1 LAKHFQIEYS
11 VRDFISEIFHHHR
24 EKMVERLTMVK
35 IALTRS
41 ELNEVVE
48 ETRREETNEV
58 VEESIQEV
66 ADRMFNP
73 LIYVTGPSVN
83 TPFLPPTSS
92 RRRAI
97 GSGGG
102 VFTDLAFQNELE
114 GEYQVFVNS
123 AVNLAAFT
131 IQLVSEESQLKR
143 IQDDLNTMELSMSS
157 CKFRYNLRQLRFPLF
172 HPFQSLLL

>member
-1 LAKHFQIEYS
+1 MVSTLTIAKS
-11 VRDFISEIFHHHR
+11 
-24 EKMVERLTMVK
+24 
-35 IALTRS
+35 ALTRS

-73 LIYVTGPSVN
+73 LIYGTGPSVN
-83 TPFLPPTSS
+83 TPFLPPSSS
-92 RRRAI
+92 RLRVI

-102 VFTDLAFQNELE
+102 VFTDFAFQSELE
-114 GEYQVFVNS
+114 GEYQVLVSS
-123 AVNLAAFT
+123 AVNPAAFT

-143 IQDDLNTMELSMSS
+143 IQDDLTTMELSMSS

>member
-1 LAKHFQIEYS
+1 
-11 VRDFISEIFHHHR
+11 
-24 EKMVERLTMVK
+24 MVK
-35 IALTRS
+35 SALTRS

-73 LIYVTGPSVN
+73 LIYGTGPSVN
-83 TPFLPPTSS
+83 ITILPPTSS

-97 GSGGG
+97 GSDGG
-102 VFTDLAFQNELE
+102 VFTDLAFQSKLE
-114 GEYQVFVNS
+114 GNYQVFVSS
-123 AVNLAAFT
+123 AVNPAAFT

-157 CKFRYNLRQLRFPLF
+157 RKFRYNLRQLRFPLF